1 MLIPDNSKRAGSR
14 TTTRARRCAPMTAI
28 FVCLLALTAIVSQP
42 VWAAK
47 KDEKAQML
55 VDRATG
61 TVNAFAGDSQFT
73 YYYDGYL
80 KTAKGFLIIP
90 SMAKGGFIVGGSK
103 GRGVL
108 LTKDPDSGDWNGP
121 AFYTLGSAS
130 IGLQAGGKS
139 SAILMIV
146 TSERGVNRLLN
157 SGAKLGGDLSVAVGP
172 LGEGVGSA
180 DIRADLIAFSK
191 SKGFFGGAS
200 LEGSV
205 VDVSQSRNRAYYGE
219 SLLPSDILIR
229 GRGENDGSD
238 LLIGSIIG
246 LTTIEHTQ
254 EPTDD
259 SSD

>member
-1 MLIPDNSKRAGSR
+1 MLILDNSNRAGSR
-14 TTTRARRCAPMTAI
+14 TAKRVRRCTPRTAI
-28 FVCLLALTAIVSQP
+28 FVCLFSLAAVVSQP

-55 VDRATG
+55 VDRAAA
-61 TVNAFAGDSQFT
+61 TVNSFASDPQFT

-108 LTKDPDSGDWNGP
+108 ITKDPDSGDWNGP

-139 SAILMIV
+139 SEILMIV
-146 TSERGVNRLLN
+146 TSERGINRLLN
-157 SGAKLGGDLSVAVGP
+157 TGAKLGADLSVAVGP
-172 LGEGVGSA
+172 LGEGIGSA

-200 LEGSV
+200 FEGSV

-238 LLIGSIIG
+238 LLIDSIIG
-246 LTTIEHTQ
+246 LTTIEHT
-254 EPTDD
+254 EKPTDD
-259 SSD
+259 SSN